1 MIGRTKRIGLLFYA
15 LALALLSAPHIAAQT
30 VAREDLGV
38 RVTAV
43 DATGFP
49 TVRVRVL
56 TTGPGSAPVADTSRL
71 LLRENGVPIPE
82 ATLGRAPVGVDL
94 VLVIDANVDLLQ
106 ADEPGGATRRDKV
119 AESIT
124 RFAGQNMN
132 PDGLDRVSIIAP
144 DAARLEPTFLTQ
156 DATQPDEVAAA
167 VAAYD
172 AAPPADQPLRP
183 TPLQAMLA
191 AAIDHLAARQEDG
204 RFGAVL
210 LYTDGARLDRQL
222 DAPALAAAAQTA
234 GVPLFAA
241 ILGAAVSPEEQANVG
256 ALTEPTN
263 GQAIHM
269 PTPADADSL
278 YALFAAQGTQI
289 EMVYQSALRQNGPQ
303 QVAVNLGNVR
313 DAAEFELAL
322 AGPTVTL
329 DAPPTVRRAGSA
341 VDTPLALLQPAVLPL
356 TAVVTWPE
364 GQSRQLTAIVFLVD
378 GLPQPQAA
386 PPAADAAGRIPLVW
400 DISEREAGTYR
411 LSVEVVDEL
420 GFSAAAAPLAVTIEV
435 VRPSPPTPTAAPTAA
450 PVVETAPGPARLL
463 LPLLLLALAGGALL
477 WGVRRARRGPAA
489 PPTPAVAPPPP
500 PPPAGHVAV
509 LEWAAPG
516 ETGGEAIE
524 LLADNVTLGRE
535 AGAVDIVLDDPAV
548 SRLHARIRRDAT
560 GVYWLYD
567 EGSAAGTFLNHE
579 QLGLAPRPLQHGDL
593 VQLGRPTLRFRLE
606 LAGWAGRAASSG
618 QPDTEE
624 WTADGADFTDGHG

>member
-30 VAREDLGV
+30 VAREELGV

-43 DATGFP
+43 DASGFP

-82 ATLGRAPVGVDL
+82 ATVGSASVGVDL
-94 VLVIDANVDLLQ
+94 VLVIDANVDFLQ
-106 ADEPGGATRRDKV
+106 TDEPGGATRRDKV

-124 RFAGQNMN
+124 RLATTSMNAG
-132 PDGLDRVSIIAP
+132 GLDRVSVIVP

-156 DATQPDEVAAA
+156 DATQPDEVTAA

-172 AAPPADQPLRP
+172 AAPPADQPLRA
-183 TPLQAMLA
+183 TPLQAMLT
-191 AAIDHLAARQEDG
+191 AAIDHLAARQADG

-234 GVPLFAA
+234 GVPVFAA
-241 ILGAAVSPEEQANVG
+241 ILGAAVSQEEQANVD
-256 ALTEPTN
+256 ALTESTN
-263 GQAIHM
+263 GQSIHM
-269 PTPADADSL
+269 PTAADADPL

-329 DAPPTVRRAGSA
+329 DAPTNVRRAGSA
-341 VDTPLALLQPAVLPL
+341 VDTPLPLLQPAVLPL
-356 TAVVTWPE
+356 TAVVAWPE
-364 GQSRQLTAIVFLVD
+364 GQSRQLTEIVFLVD
-378 GLPQPQAA
+378 GVPQPQAA
-386 PPAADAAGRIPLVW
+386 PPTADAAGRIPLVW
-400 DISEREAGTYR
+400 DISEREAGMYR

-420 GFSAAAAPLAVTIEV
+420 AFSAAAAPLDVTIEV
-435 VRPSPPTPTAAPTAA
+435 VRPSPPTPTPAPTPT
-450 PVVETAPGPARLL
+450 PVVETAPGPTRLL
-463 LPLLLLALAGGALL
+463 LPLLLLALAAGGLL

-489 PPTPAVAPPPP
+489 PPAPSVAPPPP
-500 PPPAGHVAV
+500 PPPEGHVAV

-516 ETGGEAIE
+516 EAGGETIE

-535 AGAVDIVLDDPAV
+535 PGTVDIVLDDPAV

-593 VQLGRPTLRFRLE
+593 VQLGRLTLRFRLE
-606 LAGWAGRAASSG
+606 LAGWASRAVDPTAPDDDNGRPG
-618 QPDTEE
+618 E
-624 WTADGADFTDGHG
+624 

>member
-1 MIGRTKRIGLLFYA
+1 MIGRTKRIRLLFYA
-15 LALALLSAPHIAAQT
+15 LALALLCVSPVGAQT
-30 VAREDLGV
+30 VAREALGV

-43 DATGFP
+43 DASGFP

-82 ATLGRAPVGVDL
+82 AVLGRAPVGVDL
-94 VLVIDANVDLLQ
+94 VLVIDANVDYLL
-106 ADEPGGATRRDKV
+106 ADEAGGATRRDKV
-119 AESIT
+119 AESIS
-124 RFAGQNMN
+124 RFATQNMN

-144 DAARLEPTFLTQ
+144 DAARLEPAFLAQ

-167 VAAYD
+167 IAAYD
-172 AAPPADQPLRP
+172 AAPPADQPLRA
-183 TPLQAMLA
+183 TPLPAMLT
-191 AAIDHLAARQEDG
+191 AAIDHLAALRSDG

-241 ILGAAVSPEEQANVG
+241 ILGAAVSPEEQANVE
-256 ALTEPTN
+256 ALTKPTN
-263 GQAIHM
+263 GQALHM
-269 PTPADADSL
+269 PTPADADPL

-289 EMVYQSALRQNGPQ
+289 EMVYQSALRRNGPQ

-329 DAPPTVRRAGSA
+329 DAPATVRRAGSA

-356 TAVVTWPE
+356 TAVVAWPE

-386 PPAADAAGRIPLVW
+386 PPTADADGRISLMW

-420 GFSAAAAPLAVTIEV
+420 EFRAAAAPLDVTIEV

-450 PVVETAPGPARLL
+450 PVAETPPGPTRFLW
-463 LPLLLLALAGGALL
+463 PLLLLVPAGGALL
-477 WGVRRARRGPAA
+477 WAVRRARRGPAA
-489 PPTPAVAPPPP
+489 PPAPTVAPPPP
-500 PPPAGHVAV
+500 PPPTGHVAV

-579 QLGLAPRPLQHGDL
+579 QLGLAPRPLQHGDV
-593 VQLGRPTLRFRLE
+593 VQLGRLTLRFRLE
-606 LAGWAGRAASSG
+606 PAGRAGGPPPPDDDTG
-618 QPDTEE
+618 QPGE
-624 WTADGADFTDGHG
+624 

>member
-30 VAREDLGV
+30 VAREELGV

-82 ATLGRAPVGVDL
+82 ATVGSAPVGVDL
-94 VLVIDANVDLLQ
+94 VLVIDANVDFLQ
-106 ADEPGGATRRDKV
+106 TDEPGGATRRDKV

-124 RFAGQNMN
+124 RLATTSMN
-132 PDGLDRVSIIAP
+132 ADGLDRVSVIVP

-156 DATQPDEVAAA
+156 DATQPDEVTAA

-172 AAPPADQPLRP
+172 AAPPADQPLRA
-183 TPLQAMLA
+183 TPLQAMLT
-191 AAIDHLAARQEDG
+191 AAIDHLAARQADG

-234 GVPLFAA
+234 GVPVFAA
-241 ILGAAVSPEEQANVG
+241 ILGAAVSQEEQANVD

-263 GQAIHM
+263 GQSIHM
-269 PTPADADSL
+269 PTAADADPL

-329 DAPPTVRRAGSA
+329 DAPTNVRRAGSA
-341 VDTPLALLQPAVLPL
+341 VDTPLPLLQPAVLPL
-356 TAVVTWPE
+356 TAVVAWPE
-364 GQSRQLTAIVFLVD
+364 GQSRQLTEIVFLVD
-378 GLPQPQAA
+378 GVPQPQAA
-386 PPAADAAGRIPLVW
+386 PPTADAAGRIPLVW
-400 DISEREAGTYR
+400 DISEREAGMYR

-420 GFSAAAAPLAVTIEV
+420 AFSAAAAPLDVTIEV
-435 VRPSPPTPTAAPTAA
+435 VRPSPPTPTPAPTPT
-450 PVVETAPGPARLL
+450 PVVETAPGPTRLL

-489 PPTPAVAPPPP
+489 PPAPSVAPPPP
-500 PPPAGHVAV
+500 PPPEGHVAV

-516 ETGGEAIE
+516 EAGGETIE

-535 AGAVDIVLDDPAV
+535 PGTVDIVLDDPAV

-593 VQLGRPTLRFRLE
+593 VQLGRLTLRFRLE
-606 LAGWAGRAASSG
+606 LAGWAGRAASRATG
-618 QPDTEE
+618 YRRMD
-624 WTADGADFTDGHG
+624 ADDADFTDGRG

>member
-30 VAREDLGV
+30 VAREELGV

-82 ATLGRAPVGVDL
+82 ATVGSAPVGVDL
-94 VLVIDANVDLLQ
+94 VLVIDANVDFLQ
-106 ADEPGGATRRDKV
+106 TDEPGGATRRDKV

-124 RFAGQNMN
+124 RLATTSMN
-132 PDGLDRVSIIAP
+132 ADGLDRVSVIVP

-156 DATQPDEVAAA
+156 DATQPDEVTAA

-172 AAPPADQPLRP
+172 AAPPADQPLRA
-183 TPLQAMLA
+183 TPLQAMLT
-191 AAIDHLAARQEDG
+191 AAIDHLAARQADG

-234 GVPLFAA
+234 GVPVFAA
-241 ILGAAVSPEEQANVG
+241 ILGAAVSQEEQANVD

-263 GQAIHM
+263 GQSIHM
-269 PTPADADSL
+269 PTAADADPL

-329 DAPPTVRRAGSA
+329 DAPTNVRRAGSA
-341 VDTPLALLQPAVLPL
+341 VDTPLPLLQPAVLPL
-356 TAVVTWPE
+356 TAVVAWPE
-364 GQSRQLTAIVFLVD
+364 GQSRQLTEIVFLVD
-378 GLPQPQAA
+378 GVPQPQAA
-386 PPAADAAGRIPLVW
+386 PPTADAAGRIPLVW
-400 DISEREAGTYR
+400 DISEREAGMYR

-420 GFSAAAAPLAVTIEV
+420 AFSAAAAPLDVTIEV
-435 VRPSPPTPTAAPTAA
+435 VRPSPPTPTPAPTPM
-450 PVVETAPGPARLL
+450 PVVETAPGPTRLL
-463 LPLLLLALAGGALL
+463 LPLLLLALAAGGLL

-489 PPTPAVAPPPP
+489 PPAPSVAPPPP
-500 PPPAGHVAV
+500 PPPEGHVAV

-516 ETGGEAIE
+516 EAGGETIE

-535 AGAVDIVLDDPAV
+535 PGTVDIVLDDPAV

-593 VQLGRPTLRFRLE
+593 VQLGRLTLRFRLE
-606 LAGWAGRAASSG
+606 LAGGAGRAVAPE
-618 QPDTEE
+618 QPQTEE
-624 WTADGADFTDGHG
+624 GHADDADFMAGR

>member
-15 LALALLSAPHIAAQT
+15 LALALVFAPHIAAQT
-30 VAREDLGV
+30 VAREELGV

-43 DATGFP
+43 DTTAFP

-94 VLVIDANVDLLQ
+94 VLVIDANVDFLQ

-119 AESIT
+119 AESIA
-124 RFAGQNMN
+124 RFAANDMN
-132 PDGLDRVSIIAP
+132 PDGLDRITIIVP
-144 DAARLEPTFLTQ
+144 DAARLEPAFLAQ

-172 AAPPADQPLRP
+172 AAPPADQPLRA
-183 TPLQAMLA
+183 TPLQAMLT
-191 AAIDHLAARQEDG
+191 AAIDHLAARPDDG

-241 ILGAAVSPEEQANVG
+241 ILGAAVSPEEQANVD
-256 ALTEPTN
+256 ALTEPSN
-263 GQAIHM
+263 GQAVPM
-269 PTPADADSL
+269 PTPEAADPL
-278 YALFAAQGTQI
+278 YSLFAAQGTQI

-313 DAAEFELAL
+313 AVAEFELAL
-322 AGPTVTL
+322 AGPAVTL
-329 DAPPTVRRAGSA
+329 DAPATIRRAGSA

-356 TAVVTWPE
+356 TAVVAWPE
-364 GQSRQLTAIVFLVD
+364 GQSRHLMEIVFLVD
-378 GLPQPQAA
+378 GLAQPQAA
-386 PPAADAAGRIPLVW
+386 PPAADADGRIPLVW
-400 DISEREAGTYR
+400 DISEREAGTYH
-411 LSVEVVDEL
+411 LSVEMVDEL
-420 GFSAAAAPLAVTIEV
+420 GFSAAASLDVTIEV
-435 VRPSPPTPTAAPTAA
+435 VRPSPPTPTAAPPPA
-450 PVVETAPGPARLL
+450 PTTETPPGPARFV
-463 LPLLLLALAGGALL
+463 LPLLALALAGGALL
-477 WGVRRARRGPAA
+477 WAVRRARRGPAA
-489 PPTPAVAPPPP
+489 PPAPPVAAPPPP
-500 PPPAGHVAV
+500 PREGHVAV
-509 LEWAAPG
+509 LEWAAG
-516 ETGGEAIE
+516 DETRGEAIE

-535 AGAVDIVLDDPAV
+535 TGAVDIVLDDPAV
-548 SRLHARIRRDAT
+548 SRLHARIRRDAA

-567 EGSAAGTFLNHE
+567 EGSAAGTFLNYD
-579 QLGLAPRPLQHGDL
+579 QLGLAPRPLQHGDV
-593 VQLGRPTLRFRLE
+593 VQLGRLTLHFRLE
-606 LAGWAGRAASSG
+606 LAGWAGRAASEP
-618 QPDTEE
+618 PDTEE
-624 WTADGADFTDGHG
+624 GNADDADLADGRG

>member
-30 VAREDLGV
+30 VAREELGV

-82 ATLGRAPVGVDL
+82 ATLGGAPVGVDL
-94 VLVIDANVDLLQ
+94 VLVIDANVDFLQ

-119 AESIT
+119 AESIA
-124 RFAGQNMN
+124 RFATTSMN
-132 PDGLDRVSIIAP
+132 PAGLDRVSIIVP
-144 DAARLEPTFLTQ
+144 DAARLEPAFLAQ

-183 TPLQAMLA
+183 TPLQAMLT
-191 AAIDHLAARQEDG
+191 AAIDHLAARQADG

-222 DAPALAAAAQTA
+222 DAPSLAAAAQTA

-241 ILGAAVSPEEQANVG
+241 ILGAAVSPEEQANAD
-256 ALTEPTN
+256 ALTEPSN
-263 GQAIHM
+263 GQTIHM
-269 PTPADADSL
+269 PTPADADPL

-329 DAPPTVRRAGSA
+329 DAPATIRRAGSA
-341 VDTPLALLQPAVLPL
+341 TDTPLALLQPAVLPL
-356 TAVVTWPE
+356 TAVVSWPND
-364 GQSRQLTAIVFLVD
+364 QSRQLTEIIFLVD
-378 GLPQPQAA
+378 GVIQPQAA
-386 PPAADAAGRIPLVW
+386 PPSADATGRIPLVW

-420 GFSAAAAPLAVTIEV
+420 AFSATAAPLDVTIEV
-435 VRPSPPTPTAAPTAA
+435 VRPSPPTPTAAPTVA
-450 PVVETAPGPARLL
+450 PVVETAPGPTRLIA
-463 LPLLLLALAGGALL
+463 PLLLLAVLVGGALL
-477 WGVRRARRGPAA
+477 WAVRRARRGPPA
-489 PPTPAVAPPPP
+489 PPAPAVAPPPP
-500 PPPAGHVAV
+500 APREGHVAV
-509 LEWAAPG
+509 LEWFAPG
-516 ETGGEAIE
+516 EERGEAIE

-535 AGAVDIVLDDPAV
+535 PGAVDIVVDDPAV
-548 SRLHARIRRDAT
+548 SRLHARIRRDAA

-593 VQLGRPTLRFRLE
+593 VQLGRLTLRFRLE
-606 LAGWAGRAASSG
+606 LAGWASRAVDPTTPDDNDGRPG
-618 QPDTEE
+618 E
-624 WTADGADFTDGHG
+624 

>member
-15 LALALLSAPHIAAQT
+15 LALALLSAPSIAAQT
-30 VAREDLGV
+30 VAREALGV
-38 RVTAV
+38 RVTGV

-56 TTGPGSAPVADTSRL
+56 TTGPGSAPVTDTSRL

-82 ATLGRAPVGVDL
+82 ATLGSAPVGVDL
-94 VLVIDANVDLLQ
+94 VLVIDANVDFLQ
-106 ADEPGGATRRDKV
+106 ADEPGGPTRRDKV
-119 AESIT
+119 AESIARYAAT
-124 RFAGQNMN
+124 YMN
-132 PDGLDRVSIIAP
+132 ADGLDRVSIITP

-172 AAPPADQPLRP
+172 AAPPADQPLRA
-183 TPLQAMLA
+183 TPLQAMLT
-191 AAIDHLAARQEDG
+191 AAIDHLAARPDDG

-210 LYTDGARLDRQL
+210 LYTDGARLDGQL
-222 DAPALAAAAQTA
+222 DNPALAAAAQAA

-241 ILGAAVSPEEQANVG
+241 VLGAAVSPEEQANVD
-256 ALTEPTN
+256 ALTQPTN
-263 GQAIHM
+263 GQASHM
-269 PTPADADSL
+269 PSPEAADPL

-289 EMVYQSALRQNGPQ
+289 EMIYQSALRQNGLQ

-329 DAPPTVRRAGSA
+329 DAPSSVRRAGSA

-356 TAVVTWPE
+356 TAVVTWPND
-364 GQSRQLTAIVFLVD
+364 QSRQLTEIVFLVD
-378 GLPQPQAA
+378 GVAQPQAA
-386 PPAADAAGRIPLVW
+386 PPAADATGQIPLVW
-400 DISEREAGTYR
+400 DISEREAGTYS

-420 GFSAAAAPLAVTIEV
+420 DFRAAATPLEVTIEV
-435 VRPSPPTPTAAPTAA
+435 VRPSPPTPTPAPTAA
-450 PVVETAPGPARLL
+450 PVVETAPGPTRFI
-463 LPLLLLALAGGALL
+463 LPGLALALAGGVLL
-477 WGVRRARRGPAA
+477 WAARRARRGTAA
-489 PPTPAVAPPPP
+489 PPAPPVVPPPP
-500 PPPAGHVAV
+500 PPREGHVAV
-509 LEWAAPG
+509 LEWAAAG
-516 ETGGEAIE
+516 EGRGEAIE

-535 AGAVDIVLDDPAV
+535 AGAVDIVLDDPVV

-567 EGSAAGTFLNHE
+567 EGSAAGTFLNYE
-579 QLGLAPRPLQHGDL
+579 QLGLAPRPLQHGDV
-593 VQLGRPTLRFRLE
+593 VQLGRLTLRFRLE
-606 LAGWAGRAASSG
+606 LAGWAGRALPG
-618 QPDTEE
+618 QPETEE
-624 WTADGADFTDGHG
+624 LNADDADFTDGRG

>member
-30 VAREDLGV
+30 VAREELGV

-82 ATLGRAPVGVDL
+82 ATVGSAPVGVDL
-94 VLVIDANVDLLQ
+94 VLVIDANVDFLQ
-106 ADEPGGATRRDKV
+106 TDEPGGATRRDKV

-124 RFAGQNMN
+124 RLATTSMN
-132 PDGLDRVSIIAP
+132 ADGLDRVSVIVP
-144 DAARLEPTFLTQ
+144 DAARLEPTFLAQ
-156 DATQPDEVAAA
+156 DATQPDEVTAA

-172 AAPPADQPLRP
+172 AAPPADQPLRA
-183 TPLQAMLA
+183 TPLQAMLT
-191 AAIDHLAARQEDG
+191 AAIDHLAARQADG

-222 DAPALAAAAQTA
+222 DAPSLAAAAQTA
-234 GVPLFAA
+234 GVPLFAT
-241 ILGAAVSPEEQANVG
+241 ILGAAVSPEEQANAD
-256 ALTEPTN
+256 ALTEPSN
-263 GQAIHM
+263 GQTIHM
-269 PTPADADSL
+269 PTPADADPL

-313 DAAEFELAL
+313 DTAEFELAL

-329 DAPPTVRRAGSA
+329 DAPATVRRAGSA
-341 VDTPLALLQPAVLPL
+341 TDTPLALLQPAVLPL
-356 TAVVTWPE
+356 TAVVSWPND
-364 GQSRQLTAIVFLVD
+364 QSRQLTEIIFLVD
-378 GLPQPQAA
+378 GVIQPQAA
-386 PPAADAAGRIPLVW
+386 PPSADAAGRIPLVW

-420 GFSAAAAPLAVTIEV
+420 AFSATAAPLDVTIEV
-435 VRPSPPTPTAAPTAA
+435 VRPSPPTPTAAPTVA
-450 PVVETAPGPARLL
+450 PVVETAPGPTRLIA
-463 LPLLLLALAGGALL
+463 PLLLLAALAGGALL
-477 WGVRRARRGPAA
+477 WAVRRARRGPPA
-489 PPTPAVAPPPP
+489 PPAPVVAPPPP
-500 PPPAGHVAV
+500 APREGHVAV
-509 LEWAAPG
+509 LEWFAPG
-516 ETGGEAIE
+516 EERGEAIE

-535 AGAVDIVLDDPAV
+535 PGAVDIVVDDPAV
-548 SRLHARIRRDAT
+548 SRLHARIRRDAA

-593 VQLGRPTLRFRLE
+593 VQLGRLTLRFRLE
-606 LAGWAGRAASSG
+606 LAGWASRAVDPTTPDDNGRPG
-618 QPDTEE
+618 E
-624 WTADGADFTDGHG
+624 

>member
-15 LALALLSAPHIAAQT
+15 LAMALLSAPHIAAQT
-30 VAREDLGV
+30 VAREELGV

-82 ATLGRAPVGVDL
+82 ATVGSAPVGVDL
-94 VLVIDANVDLLQ
+94 VLVIDANVDFLQ
-106 ADEPGGATRRDKV
+106 TDEPGGATRRDKV

-124 RFAGQNMN
+124 RLATTSMNAG
-132 PDGLDRVSIIAP
+132 GLDRVSVIVP

-156 DATQPDEVAAA
+156 DATQPDEVTAA

-172 AAPPADQPLRP
+172 AAPPADQPLRA
-183 TPLQAMLA
+183 TPLQAMLT
-191 AAIDHLAARQEDG
+191 AAIDHLAARQADG

-234 GVPLFAA
+234 GVPVFAA
-241 ILGAAVSPEEQANVG
+241 ILGAAVSQEEQANVD

-263 GQAIHM
+263 GQSIHM
-269 PTPADADSL
+269 PTAADADPL

-329 DAPPTVRRAGSA
+329 DAPTNVRRAGSA
-341 VDTPLALLQPAVLPL
+341 VDTPLPLLQPAVLPL
-356 TAVVTWPE
+356 TAVVAWPE
-364 GQSRQLTAIVFLVD
+364 GQSRQLTEIVFLVD
-378 GLPQPQAA
+378 GVPQPQAA
-386 PPAADAAGRIPLVW
+386 PPTADAAGRIPLVW
-400 DISEREAGTYR
+400 DISEREAGMYR

-420 GFSAAAAPLAVTIEV
+420 AFSAAAAPLDVTIEV
-435 VRPSPPTPTAAPTAA
+435 VRPSPPTPTPAPTPT
-450 PVVETAPGPARLL
+450 PVVETAPGPTRLL
-463 LPLLLLALAGGALL
+463 LPLLLLALAAGGLL
-477 WGVRRARRGPAA
+477 WGVRRARRGPPA
-489 PPTPAVAPPPP
+489 PPAPSVAPPPP
-500 PPPAGHVAV
+500 PSPEGHVAV

-516 ETGGEAIE
+516 EAGGETIE

-535 AGAVDIVLDDPAV
+535 PGTVDIVLDDPAV

-593 VQLGRPTLRFRLE
+593 VQLGRLTLRFRLE
-606 LAGWAGRAASSG
+606 LPGWTSRAASEP
-618 QPDTEE
+618 PDAEE
-624 WTADGADFTDGHG
+624 WNADDADFTDGRG